1 MKKLIAL
8 LLVLVLAFGLIAC
21 DNTPDDPTGD
31 PNPSGN
37 VDPSDPKPTDP
48 KPTDPKPTDEPE
60 AKLYTWDVTV
70 VYNGYDAKGGEVPP
84 VVTITNKENAEH
96 TLALDPIAALGAM
109 EGDVIDFT
117 PLLNE
122 DNDLVLDGEL
132 TTTNVAFDEA
142 EWTVSDN
149 ERGSIFSY
157 EVVTELTEGDYD
169 THGELLIVA
178 KAPDY
183 VWDVTVIFEPG
194 TEGTYEFTNPGLD
207 GWEDE
212 YRNQMFVVT
221 PENNT
226 FQVIAFNHSSWIVD
240 NVPTW
245 HQWVIFDVDDVCPEY
260 KFEVTKKLT
269 NGDRVT
275 HGELVITI
283 YLPN

>member
-8 LLVLVLAFGLIAC
+8 LLVLVMAVSLVAC
-21 DNTPDDPTGD
+21 DTN
-31 PNPSGN
+31 PNPSNPAGSTPAATQP
-37 VDPSDPKPTDP
+37 DGSDPTSAPTSP
-48 KPTDPKPTDEPE
+48 A
-60 AKLYTWDVTV
+60 AKVYTWDVTV
-70 VYNGYDAKGGEVPP
+70 IYNGYDAKGGEVPP
-84 VVTITNKENAEH
+84 VVTITDKGNAEN
-96 TLALDPIAALGAM
+96 TLKLDPVAALGAL
-109 EGDVIDFT
+109 EGDTVDFT

-132 TTTNVAFDEA
+132 TTNSVAFNEA
-142 EWTVSDN
+142 DWSVDDSG
-149 ERGSIFSY
+149 RGSAFTY
-157 EVVTELTEGDYD
+157 EVVTPLTEGDTE

-183 VWDVTVIFEPG
+183 IWEVTVVFEPG

-207 GWEDE
+207 GWEDQ
-212 YRNQMFVVT
+212 YRNQTFTVT

-260 KFEVTKKLT
+260 RFEVTKKLT

-275 HGELVITI
+275 HGELTITI
-283 YLPN
+283 YLP